1 MWKDV
6 RVYACACTCARTMRA
21 NNKKGRPKRTSLKIL
36 FTCHLR
42 GFFGLRNSVE
52 IIIIACR
59 GNPMK
64 NSGHIM

>member
-1 MWKDV
+1 MWKA
-6 RVYACACTCARTMRA
+6 ACACIRALHVRA
-21 NNKKGRPKRTSLKIL
+21 NNKKGRPKRTSIEIL

>member
-1 MWKDV
+1 MRARICL
-6 RVYACACTCARTMRA
+6 RVHMRA
-21 NNKKGRPKRTSLKIL
+21 NNKKGRPKRTSHEIL
-36 FTCHLR
+36 FTGHLR

-64 NSGHIM
+64 NSGHII